1 METGALDLRLLL
13 GRLMALPANIILGC
27 TFLPEGI
34 PLAYFA
40 VVSMMKKK
48 GLIILVPAVW
58 QSI

>member
-48 GLIILVPAVW
+48 KV
-58 QSI
+58 